1 MKKKIKKL
9 ALIIGVISLSVFA
22 GCGDKVNDD
31 LIQDGK
37 ESVKENSL
45 ESSSSENES
54 EQVSDEET
62 MLEETEIEEGSKDSS
77 ETQEVEGEVNENAEP
92 DTSVLETHMSETIP
106 PETEVV
112 TENVTEQISEPGIV
126 ASLLREHYAGDVLT
140 ARDFNIQVT
149 NEDGTKLVNPRG
161 WVAAPLELSEG
172 ENNITVAYGNF
183 TTVINI
189 NAGKRPEGMN
199 VESNV
204 PSVVAPVVSVNP
216 DAFSVSGP
224 AVLVE
229 TPDMGQEY
237 LDKIIFLGDS
247 RTYSYKAYGV
257 LSGGKNTTQVWTPR
271 SGTMTLAAQGYAM
284 IVYPETGADV
294 SIRDAVAAKKPEY
307 MVIGLGTNGISF
319 MSKEY
324 FKSEYTALINDIKS
338 ISPDTKIMINS
349 IYPVANYYAR
359 LDLINNEKV
368 AECNR
373 WLVEIAEETGA
384 KYLNTAEAL
393 VDEAGW
399 LNIGYDNGGGATH
412 LNRQGNDIVMRY
424 IRTHGYQ

>member
-1 MKKKIKKL
+1 MKKKMKKL
-9 ALIIGVISLSVFA
+9 TIMVSIVGLTVFT
-22 GCGDKVNDD
+22 GCGNKVVNETK
-31 LIQDGK
+31 K
-37 ESVKENSL
+37 ESSEINVVKDEENS
-45 ESSSSENES
+45 EA
-54 EQVSDEET
+54 ET
-62 MLEETEIEEGSKDSS
+62 GIAGTSIIETDSS
-77 ETQEVEGEVNENAEP
+77 EISSTETNGQE
-92 DTSVLETHMSETIP
+92 T
-106 PETEVV
+106 VV
-112 TENVTEQISEPGIV
+112 TEADTEPTNEVETTTEVESTSEITVEPGIV

-189 NAGKRPEGMN
+189 NVGKRPEGMN